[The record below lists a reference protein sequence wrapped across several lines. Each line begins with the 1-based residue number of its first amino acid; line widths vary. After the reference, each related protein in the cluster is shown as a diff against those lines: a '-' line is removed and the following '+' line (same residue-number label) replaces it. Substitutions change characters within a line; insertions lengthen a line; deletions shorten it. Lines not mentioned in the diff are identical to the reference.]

1 MYRVSSLVNL
11 KIHSGISPLKLF
23 SLILLNKFLYKR
35 NLIFNI
41 IFFFNLIFIY
51 IIYLN
56 KIIIIVTDI

>member
-1 MYRVSSLVNL
+1 MYRVSRLVNL

-41 IFFFNLIFIY
+41 IFFFLFNFYLYNIF
-51 IIYLN
+51 
-56 KIIIIVTDI
+56 K